1 MRIRRHE
8 RCDVCHTP
16 YEDDPGDRTRYQ
28 DSCVPCIR
36 MEQIFDKRFGFSGDA
51 DYICHELAHFVLRY
65 GKFPRRRA
73 DWRRMDREL
82 WEQSVGCAQLHELRV
97 IALQG
102 LAYIELGWK
111 LSWKRLVGLSWAG
124 LDEAARRNGPE
135 SYLRG
140 VPVVTTER
148 AAREAVM
155 DYRGDVSRRKVAL
168 LARAITRFRGAVL
181 VLSG

>member
-1 MRIRRHE
+1 
-8 RCDVCHTP
+8 
-16 YEDDPGDRTRYQ
+16 
-28 DSCVPCIR
+28 

-65 GKFPRRRA
+65 GKLPGRRG
-73 DWRRMDREL
+73 DWRRMERVL
-82 WEQSVGCAQLHELRV
+82 WKQPAGRAQLHELRV
-97 IALQG
+97 LALQG

-111 LSWKRLVGLSWAG
+111 LSWKRLVGLSWPG

-148 AAREAVM
+148 AAHASVM
-155 DYRGDVSRRKVAL
+155 DCRAAVSRRKVAL
-168 LARAITRFRGAVL
+168 LAHAITAFREVR
-181 VLSG
+181 S